1 MHLSLL
7 WPQQE
12 KIYCTNKEKS
22 INLYNI
28 LKKLGKPM
36 ILHNGV
42 CKSVVFSS
50 LLIVANSAYP
60 SCPAALDYYK
70 RPLTGDQ
77 PVHLCD
83 EMRGKVVLVVNTA
96 SKCAYTPQYDGLEKL
111 YDRYRKQGLIVAG
124 FPSNDFAGQEPGT
137 EKQIQDF
144 CRLTY
149 AVQFPMFEKV
159 RVRGESADPFYKYLA
174 TVTGQQ
180 PRWNFHKYVLDREG
194 RVVASF
200 PSQVTPDDKRLVG
213 LIEDLL

>member
-1 MHLSLL
+1 
-7 WPQQE
+7 
-12 KIYCTNKEKS
+12 
-22 INLYNI
+22 
-28 LKKLGKPM
+28 M

-159 RVRGESADPFYKYLA
+159 RVKGESADPFYKYLA